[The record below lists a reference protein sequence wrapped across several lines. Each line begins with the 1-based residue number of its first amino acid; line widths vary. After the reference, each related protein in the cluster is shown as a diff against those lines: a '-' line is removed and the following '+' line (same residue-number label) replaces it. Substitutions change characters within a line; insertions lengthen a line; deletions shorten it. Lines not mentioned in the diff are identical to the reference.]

1 MRKET
6 LNGHKIEFFDDISE
20 LSVERFHQYSRYMLV
35 ASGVGDSIDDIDKH
49 INKIMALLTRDV
61 KKAQQELLNLRQN
74 IFLVAHQRDIRH
86 KAFMFLAKS
95 VDGEDWKDFSDK
107 GIEELYQI
115 VNGESLAK
123 FDAAMRDVILE
134 IDDQLQR
141 YFPEM
146 FNDAEEKNYCDFLRK
161 RALLQMD
168 EIQNGSDHS
177 EEIEK
182 LSDEIWKKYEPKSF
196 ENDKSVVDYDRQ
208 FENMCLILS
217 KEFSGGVKGYTVMEF
232 YSAYHLLKE
241 QQKEIK
247 KLNRKTKK

>member
-6 LNGHKIEFFDDISE
+6 LNGHKIEFYDDISE

-61 KKAQQELLNLRQN
+61 KKARQELLNLRQN
-74 IFLVAHQRDIRH
+74 IFLVANQRDIRH

-146 FNDAEEKNYCDFLRK
+146 FNDAEEKNYCDLLRK

-177 EEIEK
+177 GEIEK